1 MGCGVAKYDGM
12 IVFCDGA
19 VEGDTAEVKI
29 ISRKANY
36 ATAHAEKILASSEH
50 RIEPL
55 CPYFGKCGGCA
66 FSNVTYEHELNVKK
80 RGIESAFRRCG
91 SFFAKVDGIIYDN
104 EYNYRNKAVFRFD
117 NNKNIGFF
125 AKKSNDFIKIE
136 KCLAVDSSINIIMKE
151 CEKLLKNDN
160 SIFSGDLTYLYIRY
174 AQQTNEASV
183 VIGYKGQKILFEFAD
198 HLLKKL
204 SFVKCVMQGKEK
216 NPESKKE
223 KLRLIGGAPQIENIF
238 SSLKFKISPDAFF
251 QINQSVAEK
260 ICSLVADCA
269 KLREN
274 DIFLDMYCGTGII
287 GLSVA
292 VKYPKA
298 KIIGVE
304 INESAVK
311 NAVDTAKANGILN
324 TEFHCSDSAQIANVY
339 NGKVACLA
347 VDPPRAGLS
356 DTALK
361 EIQSFSPERIIYV
374 SCNPSTLS
382 RDIKGLLCNYKI
394 EKVIA
399 ADLFPR
405 TSHVET
411 IAILNRKFSV
421 HDMRLNSSPF
431 EMIQSGKK
439 TIELRLFDEKR
450 QQVKIGDRIV
460 FTNTATGET
469 INTTVVNLHRFDT
482 FKELYKSLPLLKC
495 GYTAENVG
503 NAKPSD
509 MEQYYSV
516 EEQNKYGVVGI
527 ELCISERITDKTT
540 CILSKKAKKE

>member
-1 MGCGVAKYDGM
+1 MQNNDTLTLKITETNIMGCGVAKHDGM

-19 VEGDTAEVKI
+19 VEGDTADVKI
-29 ISRKANY
+29 VSRKANY
-36 ATAHAEKILASSEH
+36 ATARAEKILVYSEH

-55 CPYFGKCGGCA
+55 CTHFGKCGGCA
-66 FSNVTYEHELNVKK
+66 FSNVTYEHELSVKK
-80 RGIESAFRRCG
+80 AGIENAFRRCG
-91 SFFAKVDGIIYDN
+91 SFFAKVDDIIYGN

-117 NNKNIGFF
+117 NNKDVGFF
-125 AKKSNDFIKIE
+125 AKKSNDFIKTE
-136 KCLAVDSSINIIMKE
+136 KCSAVVSSINIIARE

-160 SIFSGDLTYLYIRY
+160 SIFSGDLTYLYIRH

-183 VIGYKGQKILFEFAD
+183 VIGYKGKKILSEFAD
-198 HLLKKL
+198 CLLKKL

-223 KLRLIGGAPQIENIF
+223 KLRLIGGTSQIENIF

-274 DIFLDMYCGTGII
+274 DVFLDMYCGTGII

-292 VKYPKA
+292 AKYPKA

-304 INESAVK
+304 INKAAVK

-324 TEFHCSDSAQIANVY
+324 AEFHCSDSAQITDIY
-339 NGKVACLA
+339 KGKVSCLT

-356 DTALK
+356 ETTLK
-361 EIQSFSPERIIYV
+361 EIHNISPDRIIYI
-374 SCNPSTLS
+374 SCNPSTLA
-382 RDIKGLLCNYKI
+382 RDVKGLLCNYKI
-394 EKVIA
+394 EKIIA

-411 IAILNRKFSV
+411 V
-421 HDMRLNSSPF
+421 
-431 EMIQSGKK
+431 
-439 TIELRLFDEKR
+439 
-450 QQVKIGDRIV
+450 
-460 FTNTATGET
+460 
-469 INTTVVNLHRFDT
+469 
-482 FKELYKSLPLLKC
+482 
-495 GYTAENVG
+495 
-503 NAKPSD
+503 
-509 MEQYYSV
+509 
-516 EEQNKYGVVGI
+516 
-527 ELCISERITDKTT
+527 
-540 CILSKKAKKE
+540 CILSKKVKA